1 MRKWGPF
8 VLVGVA
14 LVVLLVWSQCSGPA
28 RGFSSATE
36 AELRAIAGETLPDL
50 HLITSVGFPTVDRTA
65 LEPAVLALLDT
76 TAETPP
82 TAEDHERLKAAVLTS
97 REPLGPGFADWVSV
111 CIAVVRAEIALGD
124 VDVATSA
131 FSTCMQET
139 QRALSSAK
147 TVEEWEAAQI
157 ARLRFLDAATTLAI
171 DKEQALAS
179 LLAGQHRESLGQVL
193 QLRFL
198 DVVVPKVAAA
208 SSSDRLS
215 RVVAQELAPDAGDD
229 VTELV
234 AALLRGHTR
243 TFNPQLTVKAGA
255 ESVRQLR
262 AALLE
267 PWPEA
272 RAVLGHVNDA
282 QSLWADF
289 LGMLQSDEDTAVAQV
304 TALKARVDRLENPVG
319 LALLHNER
327 TSWSGL
333 VQSAYVGDAR
343 EAAFAAWLTGSAT
356 AQDPISGGPMRV
368 GTDGE
373 ARSASDGKDD
383 GYPFIQA
390 FVGG

>member
-28 RGFSSATE
+28 RGFSPVTE
-36 AELRAIAGETLPDL
+36 AELSAIAEESLPDL
-50 HLITSVGFPTVDRTA
+50 PLVTSVGFPSVDRAA
-65 LEPAVLALLDT
+65 LEPEVVALLDT
-76 TAETPP
+76 TGATPP

-111 CIAVVRAEIALGD
+111 CIAVVRAELALGD
-124 VDVATSA
+124 VKTATGTFYA
-131 FSTCMQET
+131 CMEET
-139 QRALSSAK
+139 ARALVSAK

-157 ARLRFLDAATTLAI
+157 ARLRFLDAAPTLAI
-171 DKEQALAS
+171 DKEQALVS
-179 LLAGQHRESLGQVL
+179 VLAGRHRESLGRVL

-208 SSSDRLS
+208 SSSERLS
-215 RVVAQELAPDAGDD
+215 RVVAQELVPDAGDD
-229 VTELV
+229 VAELV

-243 TFNPQLTVKAGA
+243 TFNPQITVKAGA

-272 RAVLGHVNDA
+272 RAVLGHVKEA

-289 LGMLQSDEDTAVAQV
+289 LEMLLSDEDTAVAKV

-319 LALLHNER
+319 LALLHHER

-343 EAAFAAWLTGSAT
+343 EAAFVGWLSGSAT
-356 AQDPISGGPMRV
+356 ATDPISGGAMRV
-368 GTDGE
+368 GTDGV
-373 ARSASDGKDD
+373 ARSASDGKDA

-390 FVGG
+390 FVAD